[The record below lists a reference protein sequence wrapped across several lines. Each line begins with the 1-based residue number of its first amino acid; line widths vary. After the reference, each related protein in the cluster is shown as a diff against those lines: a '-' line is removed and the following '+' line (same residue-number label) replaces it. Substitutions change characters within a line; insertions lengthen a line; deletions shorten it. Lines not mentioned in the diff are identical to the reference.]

1 MDNDRPSGPSAP
13 EKLISIA
20 KAAEGVGAKYWQ
32 IQRLVRRNAIPSYK
46 PYNSRPLVK
55 LSEVVA
61 YIDSSRQGGS
71 DER

>member
-1 MDNDRPSGPSAP
+1 MDSIRPNGSSAP

-20 KAAEGVGAKYWQ
+20 EAAESVGAKYWQ
-32 IQRLVRRNAIPSYK
+32 IQRLAKRGGIPVYT

-61 YIDSSRQGGS
+61 YIDSCRQGGA
-71 DER
+71 E